1 MATFFEKLEQR
12 AIAVN
17 SLLCISLDPHLE
29 GLLEKN
35 ATGAESYCLRLIK
48 ATQDDALAFKL
59 NTAFFEALGADGWK
73 ALQNVLDAIPR
84 EIPVILD
91 GKRGD
96 IAAAGRAYAHSA
108 FEVLDADAIT
118 LNPYLGYDSITPFMN
133 NPGKGV
139 FLLCKTNNPGSVDL
153 QDLPL
158 GGYYNL
164 MTVYEKIAGLATEWG
179 AMNDIGLLV
188 DAAFPDAIRRVR
200 TLVPNQWIL
209 APGPGLTKPD
219 LRALLLAGLRE
230 DGLGLLISVDHEIT
244 HTDDPHTAVSE
255 ILECF
260 RSIRANIQP
269 QSEKHKKS
277 SGYLITPIV
286 EGLLS
291 MGCIRFGEFTLKS
304 GLLSPIQIDLRQ
316 LISYPGWMTQVAS
329 AYIRELRTHTFDR
342 IAGLPYAALPI
353 ATAISLQASVP
364 MIYPREKETLEQDTT
379 RIEGIYHKGET
390 IVLIDDLA
398 ITGQSSLE
406 ALKVMADAGLMV
418 GDIIVLI
425 DCDLGARELLSR
437 NGYRLHAL
445 FTLTQL
451 LDYWEET
458 ERVPLDQIANVRAFL
473 KSHKSN

>member
-1 MATFFEKLEQR
+1 M
-12 AIAVN
+12 
-17 SLLCISLDPHLE
+17 
-29 GLLEKN
+29 
-35 ATGAESYCLRLIK
+35 
-48 ATQDDALAFKL
+48 
-59 NTAFFEALGADGWK
+59 
-73 ALQNVLDAIPR
+73 DAIPR
-84 EIPVILD
+84 EVPIILD

-118 LNPYLGYDSITPFMN
+118 LTPYLGYDSITPFMN
-133 NPGKGV
+133 DPEKGV
-139 FLLCKTNNPGSVDL
+139 FLLCKTSNPGSVDL

-200 TLVPNQWIL
+200 ALAPSQWIL
-209 APGPGLTKPD
+209 APGSGLTKAD

-230 DGLGLLISVDHEIT
+230 DGLGLLINVDQEIS
-244 HTDDPHTAVSE
+244 HADDPCKASKE
-255 ILECF
+255 ILEVI
-260 RSIRANIQP
+260 RSVHANIRPQP
-269 QSEKHKKS
+269 EKRKRS
-277 SGYLITPIV
+277 SSYLITPIV

-329 AYIRELRTHTFDR
+329 AYIRALRTHTFDR

-353 ATAISLQASVP
+353 ATAISLQANLP
-364 MIYPREKETLEQDTT
+364 MIYPREKEKLEQDIKT
-379 RIEGIYHKGET
+379 IEGIYHTGET
-390 IVLIDDLA
+390 VVLIDDLA
-398 ITGQSSLE
+398 ITGQSSLA
-406 ALKVMADAGLMV
+406 ALKVMEEAGLMV
-418 GDIIVLI
+418 GDVIVLI
-425 DCDLGARELLSR
+425 DCDLGAREFLSR
-437 NGYRLHAL
+437 NGYHLDAL

-473 KSHKSN
+473 KSHKAT